1 MNDYGRVAV
10 LYGGPSSEREVSL
23 KSGAAVLRALVSRGV
38 DAHGIDVQPDIA
50 SRLLAGG
57 FRRVFLAL
65 HGRLGEDG
73 AIQGFLE
80 VLGLPYTGSGVTA
93 SAVAMDKAL
102 SKAVW
107 VAGGVP
113 TPEYALI
120 RTEEDMAAAA
130 TRLGYPLI
138 IKPVAEGSSIG
149 ITKVR
154 DPKDLPGAY
163 RLAADYG
170 HVLAERCV
178 VGAEY
183 TCAILGGRALPV
195 IRLETPQEFYDYEA
209 KYVLNT
215 TQYHCP
221 AGLAPDEERE
231 AQLLSLRAF
240 EALGAQGWGRVDLMR
255 DAKGRFYVL
264 ELNTAPGMTDHSLV
278 PMAARAAGLSFEDLV
293 LAILDQA
300 GGAR

>member
-1 MNDYGRVAV
+1 MKDYGRVAV
-10 LYGGPSSEREVSL
+10 LYGGPSSEREISL
-23 KSGAAVLRALVSRGV
+23 KSGAAVVQALKSRGV
-38 DAHGIDVQPDIA
+38 DVHAIDVQPDIA
-50 SRLLAGG
+50 TRLVAGN
-57 FRRVFLAL
+57 FKTVFLML

-80 VLGLPYTGSGVTA
+80 VLGLPYTGSGITA
-93 SAVAMDKAL
+93 SAIAMDKAL

-107 VAGGVP
+107 VASGVP

-120 RTEEDMAAAA
+120 DSPDGMATAAG
-130 TRLGYPLI
+130 RLGYPLI
-138 IKPVAEGSSIG
+138 VKPVAEGSSIG

-154 DPKDLPGAY
+154 DARDLARAY
-163 RLAADYG
+163 QLAADYG
-170 HVLAERCV
+170 RVLAERCV
-178 VGAEY
+178 TGAEY

-195 IRLETPQEFYDYEA
+195 IRLETPQDFYDYEA

-215 TQYHCP
+215 TRYHCP

-231 AQLLSLRAF
+231 VQTLALRAF
-240 EALGAQGWGRVDLMR
+240 QALGARGWGRVDLMR
-255 DAKGRFYVL
+255 DADGRFYVL

-293 LAILDQA
+293 LAILDHA
-300 GGAR
+300 GDA

>member
-1 MNDYGRVAV
+1 MKDYGRVAL

-23 KSGAAVLRALVSRGV
+23 KSGAAVLKALLARGI
-38 DAHGIDVQPDIA
+38 DAQGIDVQPDIG

-57 FRRVFLAL
+57 FSRVFLIL
-65 HGRLGEDG
+65 HGRFGEDG

-80 VLGLPYTGSGVTA
+80 VLGLPYTGSGITA
-93 SAVAMDKAL
+93 SALAMDKAL

-107 VAGGVP
+107 VASGVP
-113 TPEYALI
+113 TPDYALI
-120 RTEEDMAAAA
+120 HKEEDLAAAA
-130 TRLGYPLI
+130 GRLGFPLI

-154 DPKDLPGAY
+154 AQAELRDAY
-163 RLAADYG
+163 RAAARYG
-170 HVLAERCV
+170 RVLAERCV

-183 TCAILGGRALPV
+183 TCAILAGRALPV
-195 IRLETPQEFYDYEA
+195 IRLETPRDFYDYEA
-209 KYVLNT
+209 KYVLDT

-221 AGLAPDEERE
+221 AGLSPREEQQVQE
-231 AQLLSLRAF
+231 LALRAF
-240 EALGAQGWGRVDLMR
+240 EALGAQGWGRVDFMR
-255 DAKGRFYVL
+255 DADGRFYVL

-293 LAILDQA
+293 VTILDQVEMP
-300 GGAR
+300 R